1 MTTQQRNIREIY
13 ITIKRIVRFT
23 SYKIL
28 KQYKIH
34 MITQIQHKFKTFKRK
49 IHCIVIEIC

>member
-13 ITIKRIVRFT
+13 ITIKRIIRFT

-28 KQYKIH
+28 KQNKIH
-34 MITQIQHKFKTFKRK
+34 MITQIQNLQKKNT
-49 IHCIVIEIC
+49 